1 MQQSTERKTL
11 LEAIRVRLAE
21 SPVVALLG
29 ARQVGKTT
37 LAGQV
42 AADWAGPTVV
52 FDLEKSAVREALQA
66 TPEKLLAEREG
77 LVIVDEVQRWPKLF
91 ELLRPLCDD
100 RQRQAVFLLLG
111 SASWDL
117 VKGVSETL
125 AGRIQF
131 VDVAGFSLSEVG
143 GEQQDRLW
151 LRGGFPRA
159 FLAETIE
166 ARERWMES
174 FTRTFLERDI
184 PGLGTQVAPT
194 SLGRFWRMLAHFHGQ
209 TWNAAELARSMDVSA
224 TAVNH
229 YRDLLAGTFMVRVL
243 PPWFENLGKRLV
255 KSPKVYLRDS
265 GILHHLLGLG
275 EMLELR
281 THPRYGASWEGF
293 ALEQVLIAH
302 GERDAYFYGTQR
314 GAELDLLLLRRGQRW
329 GFEFKCTDAPKT
341 TKSMHVALDD
351 LKLEHLWVVYPGTL
365 RFPMTEK
372 ITALPLREIGTLE
385 LKAPS
390 GLENI
395 PTNKTFPPLH
405 SDKPRDSDVESTAPG
420 DRKIPS

>member
-1 MQQSTERKTL
+1 MQQTIQRKSL
-11 LEAIRVRLAE
+11 LESICVRLGE

-37 LAGQV
+37 LAEQV
-42 AADWAGPTVV
+42 AAVWPTPTVT
-52 FDLEKSAVREALQA
+52 FDLEKREIREALRA
-66 TPEKLLAEREG
+66 TPTKLLAEHEG
-77 LVIVDEVQRWPKLF
+77 LVIVDEVQRLPELF

-100 RQRQAVFLLLG
+100 RKRKAVFLLLG

-131 VDVAGFSLSEVG
+131 VDVAGFSLSEAG
-143 GEQQDRLW
+143 PELMDRLW

-159 FLAETIE
+159 FLAEST
-166 ARERWMES
+166 AAWERWMES

-184 PGLGTQVAPT
+184 PGIGSKVAPEA
-194 SLGRFWRMLAHFHGQ
+194 LGRFWRMLAHFHGQ
-209 TWNAAELARSMDVSA
+209 TWNASELARSMDVSV

-265 GILHHLLGLG
+265 GILHHLLGIG
-275 EMLELR
+275 EILALR
-281 THPRYGASWEGF
+281 MHPRYGASWEGF
-293 ALEQVLIAH
+293 ALEQALIAH

-314 GAELDLLLLRRGQRW
+314 GAELDLLLLRHGRRW

-341 TKSMHVALDD
+341 TKSMHIAQED
-351 LKLEHLWVVYPGTL
+351 LKLDHLWVVYPGTL
-365 RFPMTEK
+365 RYSMTDR
-372 ITALPLREIGTLE
+372 ITALPLREIQAIA
-385 LKAPS
+385 LK
-390 GLENI
+390 
-395 PTNKTFPPLH
+395 
-405 SDKPRDSDVESTAPG
+405 
-420 DRKIPS
+420 

>member
-1 MQQSTERKTL
+1 MRHSIQRGQL
-11 LEAIRVRLAE
+11 LDSIRVRLAE
-21 SPVVALLG
+21 SPVVTLLG

-37 LAGQV
+37 LAEQV
-42 AADWAGPTVV
+42 ASGWEGPTVV
-52 FDLEKSAVREALQA
+52 FDLEKMERREALRA
-66 TPEKLLAEREG
+66 TPQALLAERAG
-77 LVIVDEVQRWPKLF
+77 LVIVDEVQRMPELF
-91 ELLRPLCDD
+91 EILRPLCDD
-100 RQRQAVFLLLG
+100 RSRKATFLLLG

-131 VDVAGFSLSEVG
+131 VDVSGFSLSEVG
-143 GEQQDRLW
+143 PDQLDRLW

-159 FLAETIE
+159 FLAETRD
-166 ARERWMES
+166 AWERWMES

-184 PGLGTQVAPT
+184 PGIGSKVAPEAL
-194 SLGRFWRMLAHFHGQ
+194 SRFWRMLAHFHGQ
-209 TWNAAELARSMDVSA
+209 TWNAAELARSMDVSV

-255 KSPKVYLRDS
+255 KSPKIYLRDS
-265 GILHHLLGLG
+265 GILHNLLGLG

-293 ALEQVLIAH
+293 ALEQTLIAH

-314 GAELDLLLLRRGQRW
+314 GAELDLLLLRRGRRW
-329 GFEFKCTDAPKT
+329 GFEFKCTDAPRT
-341 TKSMHVALDD
+341 SKSMHVAIDD

-365 RFPMTEK
+365 RYPLTDK
-372 ITALPLREIGTLE
+372 ITALPLQEISTLD
-385 LKAPS
+385 LKAQ
-390 GLENI
+390 
-395 PTNKTFPPLH
+395 H
-405 SDKPRDSDVESTAPG
+405 A
-420 DRKIPS
+420 

>member
-1 MQQSTERKTL
+1 MQQSTERKAL
-11 LEAIRVRLAE
+11 LEALRVRLAE

-37 LAGQV
+37 LAEQV
-42 AADWAGPTVV
+42 AADWTGPTVI
-52 FDLEKSAVREALQA
+52 FDLERSNVLKALQS
-66 TPEKLLAEREG
+66 TPEKLLAESVG
-77 LVIVDEVQRWPKLF
+77 LVIVDEVQRLPELF
-91 ELLRPLCDD
+91 ALLRPLCDD
-100 RQRQAVFLLLG
+100 RKRKAVFLLLG

-131 VDVAGFSLSEVG
+131 VDVSGFSLTEVG
-143 GEQQDRLW
+143 VERQDRLW

-159 FLAETIE
+159 FLAETT
-166 ARERWMES
+166 AAWERWMEN

-184 PGLGTQVAPT
+184 PGLGSKVAPA

-209 TWNAAELARSMDVSA
+209 TWNAADLARSMDVSV

-229 YRDLLAGTFMVRVL
+229 YRDLLTGTFLLRVL

-293 ALEQVLIAH
+293 ALEQCLIAH
-302 GERDAYFYGTQR
+302 GEREAYFYGTQR
-314 GAELDLLLLRRGQRW
+314 GAELDLLLLRRGRRW

-351 LKLEHLWVVYPGTL
+351 LKLEHLWVVYPGSL
-365 RFPMTEK
+365 RYEMTEK
-372 ITALPLREIGTLE
+372 ITALPLREIG
-385 LKAPS
+385 
-390 GLENI
+390 
-395 PTNKTFPPLH
+395 H
-405 SDKPRDSDVESTAPG
+405 PRA
-420 DRKIPS
+420 

>member
-1 MQQSTERKTL
+1 MQQIIERSSL
-11 LEAIRVRLAE
+11 LDSIRVRLTE
-21 SPVVALLG
+21 SPAVALLG

-37 LAGQV
+37 LAEQV
-42 AADWAGPTVV
+42 AEAWAGPAVV
-52 FDLEKSAVREALQA
+52 LDLERPEVREALRSA
-66 TPEKLLAEREG
+66 PEKLLAEREG
-77 LVIVDEVQRWPKLF
+77 LVIVDEVQRMPELF
-91 ELLRPLCDD
+91 ALLRPLCDD
-100 RQRQAVFLLLG
+100 RRRKAVFLLLG

-143 GEQQDRLW
+143 VEQQDRLW

-159 FLAETIE
+159 YLAESTGSW
-166 ARERWMES
+166 ERWMEN

-184 PGLGTQVAPT
+184 PVLGSRVSPAA
-194 SLGRFWRMLAHFHGQ
+194 LGRFWRMLAHFHGQ
-209 TWNAAELARSMDVSA
+209 TWNAAELARSMDVSV

-293 ALEQVLIAH
+293 ALEQTLIAH

-314 GAELDLLLLRRGQRW
+314 GAELDLLMLRRGRRW

-341 TKSMHVALDD
+341 TRSMHVALED
-351 LKLEHLWVVYPGTL
+351 LNLERLWVVYHGTL
-365 RFPMTEK
+365 RYPLTEK
-372 ITALPLREIGTLE
+372 ITALPLREIQTLE
-385 LKAPS
+385 L
-390 GLENI
+390 
-395 PTNKTFPPLH
+395 T
-405 SDKPRDSDVESTAPG
+405 
-420 DRKIPS
+420 

>member
-1 MQQSTERKTL
+1 MQQSIDRRSL

-37 LAGQV
+37 LAEQV
-42 AADWAGPTVV
+42 AADWPGPTVV
-52 FDLEKSAVREALQA
+52 FDLEKANVLEALRTA
-66 TPEKLLAEREG
+66 PAELLSEREG
-77 LVIVDEVQRWPKLF
+77 LVIVDEVQRLP
-91 ELLRPLCDD
+91 ELLGVLRPLCDD
-100 RQRQAVFLLLG
+100 RNRKAVFLLLG
-111 SASWDL
+111 SASWEL

-143 GEQQDRLW
+143 VEQQDRLW

-159 FLAETIE
+159 FLAETT
-166 ARERWMES
+166 AAWERWMES

-184 PGLGTQVAPT
+184 PGLGSQVAPA

-224 TAVNH
+224 TAVNR

-255 KSPKVYLRDS
+255 KSPKIYLRDS

-275 EMLELR
+275 ELLELR

-293 ALEQVLIAH
+293 ALEQALVAH
-302 GERDAYFYGTQR
+302 GERDAYFFGTQR
-314 GAELDLLLLRRGQRW
+314 GAELDLLLLRSERRW

-365 RFPMTEK
+365 RYPMMEK
-372 ITALPLREIGTLE
+372 VTALPLREIGSLE
-385 LKAPS
+385 LKNAFAAGAS
-390 GLENI
+390 
-395 PTNKTFPPLH
+395 
-405 SDKPRDSDVESTAPG
+405 ESE
-420 DRKIPS
+420 RSR